1 MPRGRPRLGKAAPRA
16 RKPDALAQLP
26 LTRAMEA
33 HFQALLVGGGSP
45 ETVRGR
51 RVALRQFIAWADE
64 RGLAEPGQAPST
76 VAGLSLFCRASVAFL
91 SPDHRSGRATRGL
104 PAGAAQRAARYSA
117 TPRCV
122 IMMA

>member
-1 MPRGRPRLGKAAPRA
+1 MDQCTRGAGGTGNAAVMRKRAAQKAPRVHWSIW
-16 RKPDALAQLP
+16 
-26 LTRAMEA
+26 T
-33 HFQALLVGGGSP
+33 
-45 ETVRGR
+45 
-51 RVALRQFIAWADE
+51 
-64 RGLAEPGQAPST
+64 PST

-122 IMMA
+122 IMLA